1 MKKLRSI
8 DTFIEGDKVQ
18 GFYLCVEKHLRYT
31 RTGDLYIDI
40 ELRDNTG
47 HISGKI
53 WDNVSELSSK
63 FNAGNA
69 VVISGNVESF
79 IDRLQLVVKKINKAT
94 VQHYGRYGFDPVNIV
109 PASKKDPQ
117 KMWQEV
123 QLVINALKNKQ
134 LRKLVS
140 NIYKTNKK
148 KLMVHP
154 SSIKMNHNYRSGFL
168 EHVLSMAKVAKKITP
183 LYDVDKDLVLVGVLL
198 NNIGKLREI
207 NSEYESDYTFEGNLI
222 GHKVISRD
230 MIRESIDRIKNFPDP
245 MAKKIEHMLI
255 SDLGRNSLKYHKTPS
270 FPEALLVHLIDLL
283 DSKMSLMEIA
293 LDQDQDL
300 GFFTNQYNYFRTPLL
315 KKDGSK

>member
-1 MKKLRSI
+1 MRKSPFNLLGLDELIVFINKSNEISIRSSICPHFGGEIVYDKK
-8 DTFIEGDKVQ
+8 K
-18 GFYLCVEKHLRYT
+18 
-31 RTGDLYIDI
+31 
-40 ELRDNTG
+40 
-47 HISGKI
+47 
-53 WDNVSELSSK
+53 
-63 FNAGNA
+63 
-69 VVISGNVESF
+69 
-79 IDRLQLVVKKINKAT
+79 DRLRCLWHNWEFSPKTGECLTFPIKKFLRHKNSSTKKINKAT

-230 MIRESIDRIKNFPDP
+230 MIRESIDRIKNFPDL

-255 SDLGRNSLKYHKTPS
+255 SDLGQNSFKYHKTPS
-270 FPEALLVHLIDLL
+270 FPEALLVHLCLL
-283 DSKMSLMEIA
+283 YTSPSPRD
-293 LDQDQDL
+293 
-300 GFFTNQYNYFRTPLL
+300 GLL
-315 KKDGSK
+315 SRMPSSA

>member
-1 MKKLRSI
+1 
-8 DTFIEGDKVQ
+8 
-18 GFYLCVEKHLRYT
+18 
-31 RTGDLYIDI
+31 
-40 ELRDNTG
+40 
-47 HISGKI
+47 
-53 WDNVSELSSK
+53 
-63 FNAGNA
+63 
-69 VVISGNVESF
+69 
-79 IDRLQLVVKKINKAT
+79 
-94 VQHYGRYGFDPVNIV
+94 
-109 PASKKDPQ
+109 
-117 KMWQEV
+117 
-123 QLVINALKNKQ
+123 
-134 LRKLVS
+134 
-140 NIYKTNKK
+140 
-148 KLMVHP
+148 MVHP

-230 MIRESIDRIKNFPDP
+230 MIRESIDRIKNFPDS
-245 MAKKIEHMLI
+245 MAKKIEHILI
-255 SDLGRNSLKYHKTPS
+255 SDLGLNSFKYHKTPS

-293 LDQDQDL
+293 LDQDQDI